1 MSFIFICFMFILYVF
16 YFNIFYDNM
25 LFIKVQVLSQMFYAP
40 VCYSFPNLPE
50 IYMTYYHHHFLD
62 VEIEVC

>member
-1 MSFIFICFMFILYVF
+1 MSFILICFMIV
-16 YFNIFYDNM
+16 
-25 LFIKVQVLSQMFYAP
+25 LFVKIQVLSQMFYAP

-50 IYMTYYHHHFLD
+50 IYMTYYHHHFLG